1 MFTGDLHIF
10 VIFFAIVILTVQ
22 LLAAINVYNFF
33 LFANRVARDA
43 KLPAQKIITPIDAQP
58 D

>member
-1 MFTGDLHIF
+1 MFTGDLHLS
-10 VIFFAIVILTVQ
+10 VILFATVILIVQ

-43 KLPAQKIITPIDAQP
+43 KLPAQKIIILIDAQP